1 MAEFT
6 IVKGN
11 DFDLTVAVSLYDDE
25 AGSYAAY
32 DISDAKDM
40 VLALVGRTNI
50 VKATDIQIDG
60 NRVTGR
66 ISGKALKLGT
76 YGVQLT
82 CSIGSYSKRA
92 YECAI
97 IKVVN
102 CNDETDVTSGG
113 TEAEEG
119 YGINLYLMVSS
130 DHLYLVADNKQSY
143 IVADSLSLISDPK
156 EGDIA
161 EVSGVTYEYINGEWV
176 LRKSLADST
185 DEVPTADSDNLVKSG
200 GVYAALLSKHTHYEV
215 SSLDSV
221 SNPNEGDTAFVAG
234 VSEDLTSIAAAG
246 GSKSYSSYGSPYT
259 ALRLTNRSQAGMPAN
274 TLYIKAVAWWGT
286 TTVYTVTTEG
296 TTYII
301 SDSNGNEVARIPMY
315 PAGTYVDLSLS
326 PFSLAYSIGFENEE
340 TGWHDNI
347 PDRLAIQLVD
357 PDKIYRYSGGAWV
370 QYKERETTD
379 NKVTSLSSASTHD
392 QYPSAKCVYD
402 IIGDV
407 ETLLAN
413 I

>member
-66 ISGKALKLGT
+66 ISGKALELGT

-119 YGINLYLMVSS
+119 YSINLYLTVSA

-143 IVADSLSLISDPK
+143 LVADSLSQISTPK

-161 EVSGVTYEYINGEWV
+161 QVSDVMYEYVNGEWV
-176 LRKSLADST
+176 VRKSLAEST
-185 DEVPTADSDNLVKSG
+185 DDAPTAGSDNLVKSG
-200 GVYAALLSKHTHYEV
+200 GVYAALQAKHSHYEV
-215 SSLDSV
+215 STLATITD
-221 SNPNEGDTAFVAG
+221 PKEGDTAFVAG
-234 VSEDLTSIAAAG
+234 VSEDLTDIANTG
-246 GSKSYSSYGSPYT
+246 GSKSYSPYSSPYT
-259 ALRLTNRSQAGMPAN
+259 LLRLTNRSVSFLEAKTLLVRGVSWYGSYNAYTISLVDGMYIAKDASGNTVGQLSYALAGGH
-274 TLYIKAVAWWGT
+274 I
-286 TTVYTVTTEG
+286 
-296 TTYII
+296 
-301 SDSNGNEVARIPMY
+301 
-315 PAGTYVDLSLS
+315 DLPLT
-326 PFSLAYSIGFENEE
+326 PFVMAYSIEFENE
-340 TGWHDNI
+340 GDGDNI
-347 PDRLAIQLVD
+347 GTRFNIQLIN
-357 PDKIYRYSGGAWV
+357 PDKTYRYSGGAWV

-407 ETLLAN
+407 ETLLAA